1 MISGTMT
8 TEIND
13 EYALMEEGTGP
24 EIVKYGSIDDR
35 ASIIP
40 PIKPLST
47 KAFSRNKY
55 EEDFKK
61 NRDENKKLPFYM
73 RDVTISEFY
82 NEIQSKIK
90 LLKDDQT
97 QTALAKYTNN
107 GVLTTI
113 PNPRSVND
121 DLYFILGEFIS
132 SVTYESYRSKAITD
146 YHRIFK
152 VLHDT
157 IVNNYCRNINTWIRM
172 NDVSELRFASIN
184 LVKMHV
190 RPFIESVLNIE
201 NFKDI
206 VEANKSVERALNLA
220 FVHIIKDF
228 NKYDLKS
235 FETYKDQGTHFTSEI
250 KSEWQF
256 RLFGVTK
263 IMELIQSKQ
272 NFADSE
278 LYPEKMML
286 EHIES
291 MEKKE
296 KGVKKLLGFMPDS
309 KSNNNN
315 SQFQVVNTIKR
326 LGYKEK
332 NEVKAII
339 GIPSETPSETT
350 DSYSTDYAITN
361 GYSGKSELTRR
372 LKYEKDIDDTISD
385 VDSKHS
391 REDEALLANEKSNYS
406 STPVNYRPSD
416 SKKKTTHLVL
426 QMVTGMVLRPS
437 FAALCIVALGVSSNN
452 PYIRN
457 VISLTFQRILPSPI
471 YKYLESTICFVS
483 SILLNKV
490 APSTIP
496 TVPGNMADNI

>member
-1 MISGTMT
+1 MT

-24 EIVKYGSIDDR
+24 EIVRYGSIDDR
-35 ASIIP
+35 ASIIL

-47 KAFSRNKY
+47 KAFSRNKF
-55 EEDFKK
+55 EIDLKK
-61 NRDENKKLPFYM
+61 KADENKNLPFYM

-90 LLKDDQT
+90 LLKDEQT

-132 SVTYESYRSKAITD
+132 SVTYEQFRSKAITD

-157 IVNNYCRNINTWIRM
+157 IVNNFCRNINTWIRM

-190 RPFIESVLNIE
+190 RPFIEKVLNIE

-256 RLFGVTK
+256 RMFGVTK

-278 LYPEKMML
+278 VYPEKMML

-296 KGVKKLLGFMPDS
+296 KGVKKLIGFMPDS

-339 GIPSETPSETT
+339 GIPSDPT

-391 REDEALLANEKSNYS
+391 QEDEALLANERSNYS

-426 QMVTGMVLRPS
+426 QMVTGMVFSTPI
-437 FAALCIVALGVSSNN
+437 ATLCAVVVGVAGIN
-452 PYIRN
+452 PYARN
-457 VISLTFQRILPSPI
+457 VIMMSFQKILPSPI

>member
-391 REDEALLANEKSNYS
+391 REDEAL
-406 STPVNYRPSD
+406 
-416 SKKKTTHLVL
+416 
-426 QMVTGMVLRPS
+426 
-437 FAALCIVALGVSSNN
+437 GVSSNN

>member
-1 MISGTMT
+1 MT

-35 ASIIP
+35 ASVIP

-61 NRDENKKLPFYM
+61 NRDENKNLPFYM

-90 LLKDDQT
+90 LLKNEQT

-190 RPFIESVLNIE
+190 RPFIESILNIE

-309 KSNNNN
+309 KSNNN

-332 NEVKAII
+332 DEVKAII
-339 GIPSETPSETT
+339 GIPSETTN
-350 DSYSTDYAITN
+350 SYSTDYAVTN

-385 VDSKHS
+385 VDSKHCQ
-391 REDEALLANEKSNYS
+391 EDEALLANEKSNYS

-416 SKKKTTHLVL
+416 SKKKTTRSVL
-426 QMVTGMVLRPS
+426 QMVAGMVLCPS
-437 FAALCIVALGVSSNN
+437 FATLCAVVFGVAGIN
-452 PYIRN
+452 PYARN
-457 VISLTFQRILPSPI
+457 VISLTFQKILPYPI
-471 YKYLESTICFVS
+471 YKNLESTIYFFG
-483 SILLNKV
+483 SIFLNKI
-490 APSTIP
+490 ARSYTPS
-496 TVPGNMADNI
+496 VPANITEII